1 MIVKR
6 LAVLTAAGGLAL
18 ALVACGSSSTPAA
31 SPATS
36 NSSSSASSAAAPSGS
51 APMSSGAM
59 TSGAMSS
66 GAMSSGAM
74 SSGAMTSGGGAAT
87 ALVGAGCAGYAKA
100 VPTGAG
106 SVGGMAADP
115 VATAASNNPL
125 LKTLV
130 AAVSGKVNP
139 KVNLVNTLNSGEFTV
154 FAPVDTAF
162 KKIDAATM
170 GKLATDS
177 ALLTKI
183 LTYHVIPGQLD
194 AKAVIGTHKTVEGG
208 SVEVTGSGDNIK
220 INGTSAVICGNV
232 KTKNATVYLIDTV
245 LTPPADGA
253 VTSGAMTSGAMT
265 SGAMTSGAMTSGA
278 MTSGATTSGA
288 TTSGA
293 MTSGATTSGATTSG
307 AALVGPGCAAYAKA
321 VPAGAG
327 SVGGMA
333 ADPVATAAS
342 NNPLLTTLVAAVSG
356 KVNPKVNL
364 VNTLNSGEFTVFAP
378 VDSAFKKV
386 DAATMGKLTTDGALL
401 TKILTYH
408 VVAGQLDAS
417 KIAGTH
423 KTVEGGSV
431 TVTGSGNNLKV
442 NGANVICGNV
452 KTKNATVYLIDNVLS
467 PTS

>member
-1 MIVKR
+1 MIIKR

-18 ALVACGSSSTPAA
+18 ALVACGSSSTAA
-31 SPATS
+31 TA
-36 NSSSSASSAAAPSGS
+36 SSSASSAMASS
-51 APMSSGAM
+51 AMSSSPMTSGAM
-59 TSGAMSS
+59 TSGAM
-66 GAMSSGAM
+66 
-74 SSGAMTSGGGAAT
+74 TSGGATGAS
-87 ALVGAGCAGYAKA
+87 ALVGSGCAAYAKA
-100 VPTGAG
+100 VPSGAG

-139 KVNLVNTLNSGEFTV
+139 KVNLVNTLNSGDFTV

-162 KKIDAATM
+162 AKVPASMMTTIS
-170 GKLATDS
+170 GDS

-183 LTYHVIPGQLD
+183 LTYHVIPGQLN
-194 AKAVIGTHKTVEGG
+194 ASQVIGSHKTVEGE
-208 SVEVTGSGDNIK
+208 SVTVTGSGDSIK

-245 LTPPADGA
+245 LTPPSLASA
-253 VTSGAMTSGAMT
+253 AA
-265 SGAMTSGAMTSGA
+265 GAMTSGAMTSGA
-278 MTSGATTSGA
+278 MTSGATMTGA
-288 TTSGA
+288 S
-293 MTSGATTSGATTSG
+293 
-307 AALVGPGCAAYAKA
+307 ALVGSGCAAYAKA

-356 KVNPKVNL
+356 KVNAKVNL

-378 VDSAFKKV
+378 VDSAFKKI
-386 DAATMGKLTTDGALL
+386 DSKTMTTLTTDSALL

-408 VVAGQLDAS
+408 VIAGQLDAS
-417 KIAGTH
+417 KIDGTH

-431 TVTGSGNNLKV
+431 TVTGTGNNIKI
-442 NGANVICGNV
+442 NGTSTVICGNV
-452 KTKNATVYLIDNVLS
+452 KTKNATVYLIDTVLT
-467 PTS
+467 PPAM